1 MHPAFYWWWKNVRSG
16 ERARCEEATSASP
29 GAPRACGPGG
39 GFGGRGFGRFGGGEE
54 AASAG
59 PGGPRACGPGGGF
72 GGRGFGRFGG
82 GEGRGGEG
90 RGGDEP
96 FGGGPFGVR
105 RPLRFLALKL
115 ELRDPQIEELAKV
128 LNELK
133 TERAQ
138 AEVDHQRTIAAFADA
153 LEGESFS
160 EARAAEGGALRVSSA
175 ERLREAVVKALGR
188 IHALLDEPQ
197 RKKLAYLIRTGTLTL

>member
-1 MHPAFYWWWKNVRSG
+1 MHPAFYWWWKNVRNG
-16 ERARCEEATSASP
+16 ERARCGESASADP
-29 GAPRACGPGG
+29 CGGPRSCGAG
-39 GFGGRGFGRFGGGEE
+39 GFGGRGFGHG
-54 AASAG
+54 
-59 PGGPRACGPGGGF
+59 
-72 GGRGFGRFGG
+72 GG
-82 GEGRGGEG
+82 GEGRGPGH
-90 RGGDEP
+90 GGDDP

-105 RPLRFLALKL
+105 RPLRFLAVKL
-115 ELRDPQIEELAKV
+115 VLRDERGEALAKV

-153 LEGESFS
+153 LEGEAFD
-160 EARAAEGGALRVSSA
+160 ATRAAEGGALRVSSA
-175 ERLREAVVKALGR
+175 ERLRDAVVKALGR

>member
-16 ERARCEEATSASP
+16 ERARCGESAS
-29 GAPRACGPGG
+29 ADRCGPSERGCG
-39 GFGGRGFGRFGGGEE
+39 PAGFGGRGFGR
-54 AASAG
+54 
-59 PGGPRACGPGGGF
+59 
-72 GGRGFGRFGG
+72 GG
-82 GEGRGGEG
+82 GEGRGPGHG
-90 RGGDEP
+90 GGGDDP

-105 RPLRFLALKL
+105 RPLRFLAVKL
-115 ELRDPQIEELAKV
+115 ELREEQVEELAKV

-153 LEGESFS
+153 LEGEAFND
-160 EARAAEGGALRVSSA
+160 ARAAEGGALRVSSA
-175 ERLREAVVKALGR
+175 DKLRDAVVKALGR